1 MSSLAATSTD
11 VYLAESPKRSLLQT
25 LTETLMYSRFTAA
38 TLALILATG
47 CLPYTVGSTAQTIP
61 AGESTKSAI
70 VYYIPDAI
78 DLSGDSVSAPMRGTD
93 LEMRFGVDDRS
104 DIGFRI
110 PAYSGAVFTYKRRLV
125 GTAAPE
131 SPAVSLMTGGGF
143 VNWGEHAEG
152 ELTLM
157 ASGPASGVLTPY
169 GGLRAMQVLPMS
181 RNAVHDSPTAGGYIG
196 MRLRFGDVDV
206 SPELGVYYD
215 RSALGV
221 RSTNYIIVPGVS
233 LTPRAGRVTR

>member
-1 MSSLAATSTD
+1 
-11 VYLAESPKRSLLQT
+11 
-25 LTETLMYSRFTAA
+25 MYSRFAAA
-38 TLALILATG
+38 TLALTLATG

-61 AGESTKSAI
+61 AGESTKSAH

-78 DLSGDSVSAPMRGTD
+78 DLSGDSVSSPMRGSD

-110 PAYSGAVFTYKRRLV
+110 PSYSGAVFTYKRRLV
-125 GTAAPE
+125 GTSAPE

-157 ASGPASGVLTPY
+157 ASGSASGIVTPY
-169 GGLRAMQVLPMS
+169 GGLRAMQVFTPNQKRQGGLDLSISAPDNTIVLAARTVRKDKRTGS
-181 RNAVHDSPTAGGYIG
+181 RCYPVIK
-196 MRLRFGDVDV
+196 
-206 SPELGVYYD
+206 
-215 RSALGV
+215 
-221 RSTNYIIVPGVS
+221 IQ
-233 LTPRAGRVTR
+233 